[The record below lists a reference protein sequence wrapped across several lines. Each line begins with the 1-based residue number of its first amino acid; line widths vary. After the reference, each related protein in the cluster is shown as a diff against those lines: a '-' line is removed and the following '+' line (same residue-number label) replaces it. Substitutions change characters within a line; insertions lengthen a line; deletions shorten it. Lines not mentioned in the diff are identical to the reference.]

1 MLSPAHG
8 KIMSDVKKYPK
19 KLPNKGTV
27 MVDEQIA
34 RWRKAWRKREK
45 EGQVL
50 GKNRAAQLRKNAKD
64 NARNK
69 DNRELKTGTKK
80 FF

>member
-1 MLSPAHG
+1 
-8 KIMSDVKKYPK
+8 MSNVKKYPK
-19 KLPNKGTV
+19 KLPGKDV
-27 MVDEQIA
+27 IMVDEQIA

-69 DNRELKTGTKK
+69 DNRELKAGIKK

>member
-1 MLSPAHG
+1 
-8 KIMSDVKKYPK
+8 
-19 KLPNKGTV
+19 

-69 DNRELKTGTKK
+69 DNRELKDGKK
-80 FF
+80 RFF